1 VSDGARVSCTRYIKK
16 VFTAD
21 TVDCR
26 GPMRIVVF
34 IEEPRVMRS

>member
-1 VSDGARVSCTRYIKK
+1 MK

-34 IEEPRVMRS
+34 IEEPRVVRS